1 MAFNIPTTAASAAQ
15 ALANIESRINQNSPL
30 LPKAFNRV
38 ISITLALLITGL
50 YKFAS
55 ERAKQNLV
63 LTATGVDL
71 ERLGADRG
79 VIRKA
84 ATSAVIT
91 ADLPANNG
99 TVIPVTVTFTAGVN
113 GFRYFNNIEIIAA
126 GGVAALTLTAE
137 DAGAAGNLSAINP
150 DTLNIGAQIA
160 GATSIATVTGTVTSG
175 TDQEDIEVYRSRV
188 LTAYRSKT
196 GGANT
201 ADYRIWSEEVAGVKR
216 AYPYA
221 GGPLDQVTPQPPER
235 TVYIEST
242 VAIDSDGVP
251 TQAVLDAVRAA
262 IITDPETGIQRQP
275 LGLTND
281 TLFIEPIVRLPIHV
295 TVQNLVVDISK
306 ETQAKADISEALD
319 LYFSQ
324 ITMFVTGLDFVDDK
338 NDVITIA
345 SIGGVIDDALRAT
358 GGSITTVLFGLDAFV
373 DDLRITLI
381 PGQLVKTGP
390 VIYV

>member
-1 MAFNIPTTAASAAQ
+1 MAFNIPTTAATVAQ
-15 ALANIESRINQNSPL
+15 ILTKLESNLNQSTPL
-30 LPKAFNRV
+30 LGKAFNRV
-38 ISITLALLITGL
+38 LSVALGLVITGL

-84 ATSAVIT
+84 KTSAVVT
-91 ADLPANNG
+91 ADLPADNG
-99 TVIPVTVTFTAGVN
+99 TTIPVTATFTANVN
-113 GFRYFNNIEIIAA
+113 GFRYFNNTSVIAA

-137 DAGAAGNLSAINP
+137 EAGSAGNLAVS

-160 GATSIATVTGTVTSG
+160 GATTIATVTGTVTSG
-175 TDQEDIEVYRSRV
+175 TDQEDQEVYRSRV

-196 GGANT
+196 GGANS
-201 ADYRIWSEEVAGVKR
+201 ADYRIFSEEVAGVKR

-242 VAIDSDGVP
+242 TAIDPDGVP

-262 IITDPETGIQRQP
+262 IITDPETGLERQP

-281 TLFIEPIVRLPIHV
+281 TLFIEPIDRLSVHV
-295 TVQNLVVDISK
+295 TVLDLVVDAAK
-306 ETQAKADISEALD
+306 EVQAKSDISDALD

-324 ITMFVTGLDFVDDK
+324 VVMFIAGLDFIEDK

-345 SIGGVIDDALRAT
+345 SIGGVIDDALKAT
-358 GGSITTVLFGLDAFV
+358 GGTIATVLFGLDINV
-373 DDLRITLI
+373 DKTRVILI

-390 VIYV
+390 ILYA